1 MTQATRPLENGLADR
16 KLPHF
21 DLGFL
26 GFRDFR
32 KSLGK
37 QGKRSASSHPAYHV
51 LVQLKE
57 LRLQLTEDLFFGGP
71 GLWLEHHDGGITNL
85 IIVPDQFNEKIKD
98 RAQSNVAQ
106 LESDLGRRLFPC
118 EQNKLHAGKLWVRFS
133 FRITLD
139 RNCLESIEGIR
150 QGDLEEI

>member
-1 MTQATRPLENGLADR
+1 MGKALTGRLLKERGYIQTETEKTKSKKGYLEIGNRYDPSTRPLENGLADR

-85 IIVPDQFNEKIKD
+85 IIVPDQFNEKI
-98 RAQSNVAQ
+98 
-106 LESDLGRRLFPC
+106 
-118 EQNKLHAGKLWVRFS
+118 
-133 FRITLD
+133 
-139 RNCLESIEGIR
+139 
-150 QGDLEEI
+150 